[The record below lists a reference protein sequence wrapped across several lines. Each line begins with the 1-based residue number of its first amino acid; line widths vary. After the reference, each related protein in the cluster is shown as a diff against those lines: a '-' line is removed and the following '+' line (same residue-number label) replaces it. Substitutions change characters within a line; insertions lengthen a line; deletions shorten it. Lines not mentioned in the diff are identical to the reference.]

1 MSTDLRSEAVE
12 RDKPAGHIKLVN
24 QPVTGFVLRLGQLA
38 LFLTFT
44 SYGALRPL
52 RDSCAAEIGSSLTV
66 SLGWVTIATAFAL
79 PMLVG
84 FQRQWWSYRKTVV
97 AMFGASALCVF
108 VFAFLFSLT
117 HSDASQGSTLFTRLL
132 SGAFLVWFNVFNLTV
147 TSYAWAVLVDLV
159 GLREAQI
166 YFPRFAA
173 SATLGVLTGAWA
185 MSWSATIGEDK
196 IAYLSSALLAL
207 AVVVIAALPA
217 SPHDHRSPQPLSEPN
232 GVARQYR
239 SPLNSLRAIATNPYL
254 RETAVVM
261 AIVAIAPTA
270 AALRQQDLMA
280 HEFPQRDIRTSLFA
294 HIDLIANALTLLV
307 QLAPTRFL
315 LARCS
320 PRLAC
325 VIQPLLGLSFLSL
338 VPFRPDLSV
347 LMPGLVLWR
356 ICDYGWAKPIRETL
370 YTQLA
375 LDEKYQAKPLQDGFL
390 ARLTA
395 QLGGELFRFA
405 TKHPLPLTLVPVV
418 LTATAGIWLMA
429 AASLGKRFAVARRNA
444 TASPA

>member
-1 MSTDLRSEAVE
+1 MSTQTRPETAE
-12 RDKPAGHIKLVN
+12 RGERADHMKVVN
-24 QPVTGFVLRLGQLA
+24 QSVTGFVLRLGQLA

-52 RDSCAAEIGSSLTV
+52 RDSCAAEIGSSWTV

-97 AMFGASALCVF
+97 AMFGACSLCVL
-108 VFAFLFSLT
+108 VFACLFSLT
-117 HSDASQGSTLFTRLL
+117 RSDISHGSTPFTKIL
-132 SGAFLVWFNVFNLTV
+132 SGSFLIWFNVFNLTV

-159 GLREAQI
+159 GLREAQV

-185 MSWSATIGEDK
+185 MSWSATVGEDK
-196 IAYLSSALLAL
+196 IAYLSGALLAL
-207 AVVVIAALPA
+207 AVVVIAALPS
-217 SPHDHRSPQPLSEPN
+217 SPHDHQSPQTLDEPN

-239 SPLNSLRAIATNPYL
+239 SPLASLWAIGTNPYL

-280 HEFPQRDIRTSLFA
+280 QEFPQRDIRTSLFA

-320 PRLAC
+320 PSLAC
-325 VIQPLLGLSFLSL
+325 VIQPLMGLSFLSL
-338 VPFRPDLSV
+338 VALRPDLNV

-395 QLGGELFRFA
+395 QIGGELFRFVS
-405 TKHPLPLTLVPVV
+405 KHPLPPTLIPVV
-418 LTATAGIWLMA
+418 LAATAGIWLTA
-429 AASLGKRFAVARRNA
+429 ATSLGKRFAVARRNA
-444 TASPA
+444 IASPA